1 MPMLNWMRVSVR
13 WWLGITKERPEAPPR
28 SEPRVAQ
35 DVRRPMRIS
44 AEAIAGSRRTNNVAE
59 DYRPA
64 TPPVGVVPTGT
75 RPMALDDNALGMFSG
90 NLGLAF
96 GFGRW
101 LGFPYL
107 AELSQIPEI
116 RLISETI
123 AREMCRKW
131 IKITAT
137 GDADKSD
144 KIRMIEDQLKLHK
157 IQDKFRRL
165 TELDGS
171 LGGGHL
177 FIDVGVT
184 GDLLKVPLYLQPQ
197 TIKKGSLKA
206 FRVVEP
212 MWCYPHQYNAQ
223 DPLAEDFYRPAT
235 WWVMSVEIHRTRL
248 IPFVSREMP
257 NMLRPAY
264 SFRGM
269 SMSQMILESVES
281 WRQTRGSV
289 AKLIKSFS
297 TSVLKTDMD
306 SALESGSGA
315 DLAHRAGL
323 FTQYRDNDGLYII
336 HRTEEFANVSAPLG
350 TLDHLQA
357 QSQEHICSIAGMPLV
372 VFTGLSPSGLNAS
385 SEGELQVWAQ
395 RVHSMQEHLFND
407 PLTTVIQTIQLD
419 QFGVIDPEI
428 VFTFEPLKEASEE
441 DMGKAAKNEAEIDV
455 LYVNAG
461 VISPDEMRQKLAAQ
475 PDSPYAG
482 IDLSA
487 PAPEPPEMEA
497 DPLGGGEGGGEGG
510 EEDKEDR
517 P

>member
-1 MPMLNWMRVSVR
+1 MLNWMQERVR
-13 WWLGITKERPEAPPR
+13 WWLGITKKRPEPQPR
-28 SEPRVAQ
+28 TEPRAAQ
-35 DVRRPMRIS
+35 DSRRPMRIS
-44 AEAIAGSRRTNNVAE
+44 AEALAMSRRTANVAE

-64 TPPVGVVPTGT
+64 VPPVGVVPPNT
-75 RPMALDDNALGMFSG
+75 RPMALDDSALGMFNG

-107 AELSQIPEI
+107 AELTQIPEI
-116 RLISETI
+116 RVICETI
-123 AREMCRKW
+123 AREMTRKW
-131 IKITAT
+131 VKLNAT
-137 GDADKSD
+137 GDDDKSD
-144 KIRMIEDQLKLHK
+144 KIRVIEDQLKLHK

-165 TELDGS
+165 SELDGEA
-171 LGGGHL
+171 GRGHL

-184 GDLLKVPLYLQPQ
+184 GDLLQVPLYLQPQ

-206 FRVVEP
+206 FRVIEP
-212 MWCYPHQYNAQ
+212 MWVYPDKYNAQ
-223 DPLAEDFYRPAT
+223 NPLDENFYRPET
-235 WWVMSVEIHRTRL
+235 WFVMAQRVHRTRL

-264 SFRGM
+264 SFGGL
-269 SMSQMILESVES
+269 SMSQMILESVNS
-281 WRQTRGSV
+281 WHQTRDSV
-289 AKLIKSFS
+289 AKLIKNFS

-315 DLAHRAGL
+315 DLAHRAKL
-323 FTQYRDNDGLYII
+323 FTQYRDNDGLFIL
-336 HRTEEFANVSAPLG
+336 HRTEEFDNVSAPLG

-407 PLTTVIQTIQLD
+407 PLKTVIDVIQLD

-428 VFTFEPLKEASEE
+428 TFEFEPLKEASEE
-441 DMGKAAKNEAEIDV
+441 DMGKADKNDAEIDAI
-455 LYVNAG
+455 YVNAG

-497 DPLGGGEGGGEGG
+497 DPLGGLGGGEGG
-510 EEDKEDR
+510 ETDNEER

>member
-1 MPMLNWMRVSVR
+1 MLNWMRVSVR
-13 WWLGITKERPEAPPR
+13 WWLGITKERPEPQLR

-35 DVRRPMRIS
+35 DAKPRMRITD
-44 AEAIAGSRRTNNVAE
+44 AAVAAASRRTNVAE
-59 DYRPA
+59 DYAPA
-64 TPPVGVVPTGT
+64 QPPHGVVPPGFK
-75 RPMALDDNALGMFSG
+75 PMAMDDSALSMFGG

-107 AELSQIPEI
+107 AELTQIPEY
-116 RLISETI
+116 RSVSETI
-123 AREMCRKW
+123 AREMTRKW
-131 IKITAT
+131 IKVTSS
-137 GDADKSD
+137 GDKDKSD
-144 KIRMIEDQLKLHK
+144 VIAKIEAELTRHK

-165 TELDGS
+165 AELDGFF
-171 LGGGHL
+171 GRGHL
-177 FIDVGVT
+177 FIDVGVQ

-212 MWCYPHQYNAQ
+212 QWVYPAVYNASN
-223 DPLAEDFYRPAT
+223 PLGDDFYRPTT
-235 WWVMSVEIHRTRL
+235 WWSMATEVHRTRL
-248 IPFVSREMP
+248 IPFISRAMP
-257 NMLRPAY
+257 DMLKPA
-264 SFRGM
+264 FAFGGL
-269 SMSQMILESVES
+269 SMSQMIMETVNN
-281 WRQTRGSV
+281 WRQTRDSV
-289 AKLIKSFS
+289 SRLIHSFS
-297 TSVLKTDMD
+297 TSVLKTDM
-306 SALESGSGA
+306 SSILESGSEL
-315 DLAHRAGL
+315 DLTKRAALFNQFRDNSGL
-323 FTQYRDNDGLYII
+323 FVVGTN
-336 HRTEEFANVSAPLG
+336 EEFQNISAPLG

-357 QSQEHICSIAGMPLV
+357 QAQEHVGSIAQIPMV
-372 VFTGLSPSGLNAS
+372 VWLGVDPSGLNAS
-385 SEGELQVWAQ
+385 SEGTLQVWSQ

-407 PLTTVIQTIQLD
+407 PLKTVIDVIQLD

-441 DMGKAAKNEAEIDV
+441 DKGKADKNEAEIDV

-461 VISPDEMRQKLAAQ
+461 VLSPDEMRQKLAAQ

-497 DPLGGGEGGGEGG
+497 DPLGGLGGGEGG
-510 EEDKEDR
+510 ETDNDDR

>member
-1 MPMLNWMRVSVR
+1 MSIATFLAAALAG
-13 WWLGITKERPEAPPR
+13 WLKADPTPPPR
-28 SEPRVAQ
+28 AEPRVAQ
-35 DVRRPMRIS
+35 DIRRPMRIS
-44 AEAIAGSRRTNNVAE
+44 PEAIAMSRRTSNVAE

-107 AELSQIPEI
+107 AELWQIPEI
-116 RLISETI
+116 RQVSETI

-131 IKITAT
+131 IKIAAT
-137 GDADKSD
+137 GDKDKSD
-144 KIRMIEDQLKLHK
+144 KIRVIEDQLKLHK

-165 TELDGS
+165 AELDG
-171 LGGGHL
+171 GFGRGHL
-177 FIDVGVT
+177 FVDVGVE

-197 TIKKGSLKA
+197 TVKKGALKA
-206 FRVVEP
+206 FNVIEP
-212 MWCYPHQYNAQ
+212 QWVYPAVYNASN
-223 DPLAEDFYRPAT
+223 PLKKDFYRPAT
-235 WWVMSVEIHRTRL
+235 WWVMSQETHRTRL

-257 NMLRPAY
+257 DMLKPAY
-264 SFRGM
+264 SFGGM
-269 SMSQMILESVES
+269 SMSQMILDTVES
-281 WRQTRGSV
+281 WRKTKTSV
-289 AKLIKSFS
+289 ADLIEFFS
-297 TSVLKTDMD
+297 TSVFKTDMSSILD
-306 SALESGSGA
+306 GGA
-315 DLAHRAGL
+315 GRDLAHRMDVFVA
-323 FTQYRDNDGLYII
+323 YRKNKGAFVID
-336 HRTEEFANVSAPLG
+336 RQEEFANVSAPLG

-357 QSQEHICSIAGMPLV
+357 QSQEHIGSLAGIPMIVWL
-372 VFTGLSPSGLNAS
+372 GIDPSGLNS
-385 SEGELQVWAQ
+385 TGEGALQVWSQ

-407 PLTTVIQTIQLD
+407 PLKIVLDVIQLD

-441 DMGKAAKNEAEIDV
+441 DKGKADKNEAEIDV

-497 DPLGGGEGGGEGG
+497 DPLGGGGGESG
-510 EEDKEDR
+510 EADNEENSR
-517 P
+517 A